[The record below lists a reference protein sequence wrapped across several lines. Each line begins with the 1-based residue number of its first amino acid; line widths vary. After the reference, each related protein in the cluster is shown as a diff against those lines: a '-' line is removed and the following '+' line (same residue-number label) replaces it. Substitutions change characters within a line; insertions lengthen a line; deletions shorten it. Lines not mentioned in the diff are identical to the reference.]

1 MAKAKQESKPKQA
14 KSPKGRTVESSA
26 SASGELA
33 VPGAARKSATNGAGK
48 ASVAGR
54 GVAASNGNG
63 RGAAR
68 ISKVAKPSP
77 ADAKAQKASGAGLKS
92 SNGAAVAKTTG
103 EAAVAKK
110 AAKPVKAA
118 KPAPAKAAKVA
129 SVAEVAEV
137 AEVADGKVP
146 AKAKSGSKAK
156 AKAEPD
162 KKKSAKEARGP
173 TRTPAADPAAEGGEV
188 ATEGAAP
195 KRTKGSR
202 ASTLLIVE
210 SPAKSHT
217 IQKYLGND
225 YVVLASKGHIK
236 DLPKRGGVDIDNG
249 FKETYEVIQ
258 ERGKDETL
266 RAIKDSAKRVQRVL
280 LATDPDRE
288 GEAIAWHLFEE
299 VKKDSPDLEVR
310 RVLFNEITKRGV
322 QEGIDHPRDLDLNL
336 YEAQRTRRVLDRIG
350 GYPLSNLLWKKLTF
364 GLSAGRVQTPALR
377 LIVDRQQEIDSFVPV
392 PYWLLEANLHGDN
405 PPPFNALLDSVNGER
420 LEKVSSR
427 PAATS
432 ELDATRFAEDL
443 RQASYR
449 VAKITTRE
457 RKSRAPAPYTTSKL
471 QQDASTRLSMQPS
484 RAMRVAQALY
494 EGIELGKGGE
504 TVGLITYMRTDSVRL
519 SGEAVQACR
528 EYIETTYGKH
538 ALPPQANEFKTKKQV
553 QDAHEAIRPTRMD
566 LPPDA
571 VRQYLTDERFRLYKL
586 IWDRFVAC
594 QMVPAV
600 YDQTGVEIEALHGEK
615 RYGLRTSGSVLRVP
629 GWRAAYGAVD
639 PVLAGEEAEQVDD
652 DSRSLPALREGEVL
666 RLTELS
672 VAVQAKE
679 TEPPPYFNE
688 ASLVKKLEEEGI
700 GRPSTY
706 AEILSKVQARDYV
719 RKVGNKLVPSDL
731 GKLVAVHLVR
741 DKFDL
746 ADIAFTRKLEED
758 LDAIAEARGKRLDVL
773 APFHERLTQQIA
785 RSLEDKAK
793 WWPEPE
799 SIDENCPD
807 CQKPLMKRWGRAG
820 PFIGCTGYPE
830 CKYTRPL
837 PGEGEDGEDRAP
849 QLTDYKCELCGSQM
863 MKRWGR
869 NGWFLG
875 CSTYPACKSTRSLP
889 LGMPC
894 PKCGGDIIEIRGK
907 KARRPFYGC
916 TNYSKEEIKCDF
928 RIWQKPRSE
937 ECPDC
942 KAKFLVEA
950 GNARSPLLRCVTE
963 GCGYQRALPPA
974 GESADLPPDT
984 EQPAATGTQA

>member
-1 MAKAKQESKPKQA
+1 MAKAKQESKP
-14 KSPKGRTVESSA
+14 
-26 SASGELA
+26 
-33 VPGAARKSATNGAGK
+33 
-48 ASVAGR
+48 ASVANKKAQPAG
-54 GVAASNGNG
+54 AASTKGAKAASKSSAPKLKAISKPIAPAPAVEIEG
-63 RGAAR
+63 EARAAR
-68 ISKVAKPSP
+68 TSKRPSEASAPKRAVAPKAKAASKSSAKPKAKSDEAGKPGTDKP
-77 ADAKAQKASGAGLKS
+77 ATKKAKG
-92 SNGAAVAKTTG
+92 
-103 EAAVAKK
+103 AVAKK
-110 AAKPVKAA
+110 GSKEAAAVALLA
-118 KPAPAKAAKVA
+118 KSEAPANETDEADAAA
-129 SVAEVAEV
+129 
-137 AEVADGKVP
+137 P
-146 AKAKSGSKAK
+146 
-156 AKAEPD
+156 
-162 KKKSAKEARGP
+162 
-173 TRTPAADPAAEGGEV
+173 AEG
-188 ATEGAAP
+188 
-195 KRTKGSR
+195 KTKKPRGTR

-225 YVVLASKGHIK
+225 YIVMASKGHIK
-236 DLPKRGGVDIDNG
+236 DLPKRGGVDIENG

-266 RAIKDSAKRVQRVL
+266 RSIKENAKKVKRVL

-288 GEAIAWHLFEE
+288 GEAIAWHLYEE
-299 VKKDSPDLEVR
+299 VKNDQPDIEVR

-322 QEGIDHPRDLDLNL
+322 QDGIDHPRDLDTNL

-350 GYPLSNLLWKKLTF
+350 GYPLSSLLWRKLTF

-377 LIVDRQQEIDSFVPV
+377 IIVDRQHEIDSFVPR
-392 PYWLLEANLHGDN
+392 PYWLLEAGLAGEN
-405 PPPFNALLDSVNGER
+405 PPPFSALLDSVGGER

-432 ELDATRFAEDL
+432 ELDAKRFADDL
-443 RQASYR
+443 RIANFR
-449 VAKITTRE
+449 VGKITTRE

-471 QQDASTRLSMQPS
+471 QQDASTRLGMQPS

-504 TVGLITYMRTDSVRL
+504 TAGLITYMRTDSVRL
-519 SGEAVQACR
+519 SSEAVDACR
-528 EYIETTYGKH
+528 EYVEKTYGKA
-538 ALPPQANEFKTKKQV
+538 ALPEKPNEFKTKKAQV

-571 VRQYLTDERFRLYKL
+571 VREWLTDERFKLYKL

-600 YDQTGVEIEALHGEK
+600 YDQTGVDIEAVAGEK
-615 RYGLRTSGSVLRVP
+615 KYGLRTSGSVLRVA
-629 GWRAAYGAVD
+629 GWRAAYGAASD
-639 PVLAGEEAEQVDD
+639 TRLAGEESEQVDD
-652 DSRSLPALREGEVL
+652 DSRSLPLLREGEVL
-666 RLTELS
+666 KLTDLGIQ
-672 VAVQAKE
+672 VQAKE

-731 GKLVAVHLVR
+731 GKLVAEHLVR
-741 DKFDL
+741 DQFDL

-773 APFHERLTQQIA
+773 APFHERLQEQIK
-785 RSLEDKAK
+785 RSLEQKGK

-799 SIDENCPD
+799 SINENCD
-807 CQKPLMKRWGRAG
+807 ECGKPLMKRWGRAG
-820 PFIGCTGYPE
+820 PFIGCEGYPE

-837 PGEGEDGEDRAP
+837 PGEGDEDRRP
-849 QLTDYKCELCGSQM
+849 VLTDYKCEICESPM

-875 CSTYPACKSTRSLP
+875 CSKYPECKSTRSLP
-889 LGMPC
+889 LGVAC
-894 PKCGGDIIEIRGK
+894 PKCGGEIIEIKGK

-916 TNYSKEEIKCDF
+916 ANYSKEAIKCDF
-928 RIWQKPRSE
+928 RSWQKPVPE
-937 ECPDC
+937 ACPQC
-942 KAKFLVEA
+942 QAKFLVEA
-950 GNARSPLLRCVTE
+950 GNPKSPILRCLTE
-963 GCGYQRALPPA
+963 GCGYQRALPPP
-974 GESADLPPDT
+974 GESPEVGDQVPENVPP
-984 EQPAATGTQA
+984 PAVGTQA